1 MVLEIR
7 TGNSYSNSC
16 APSPEPA
23 TPPPPHLPAA
33 ACALLDPRDLRGH
46 TRLCWGDTGHTLLQ
60 CSLWR
65 RVSVHPW
72 LEPGANAGPGIRE
85 ATAGLLGH
93 SAGNRM
99 CPGPLRCWLWRES
112 PGTALGMA
120 QGGDGWAFSPC
131 PSPPRGGQATCWEGM
146 EETQREG
153 AGSLVSPERR
163 ALHPACTALHRDLKE
178 QPEAPGAPRALG
190 SMDSAPNE
198 ERGCHQK
205 LLPHL
210 GDTSPLSQCHQSE
223 AKKVSDCMDLS
234 HKWGPGVRTDD
245 LVRGAHTVYPLYPV
259 LPTPSSTYRP

>member
-23 TPPPPHLPAA
+23 TPPPPRLPAA
-33 ACALLDPRDLRGH
+33 ACALLDPRDLQGH
-46 TRLCWGDTGHTLLQ
+46 TRPHALAVFTLEACVCAPLAGAGSKRRPRDSRGH
-60 CSLWR
+60 R
-65 RVSVHPW
+65 R
-72 LEPGANAGPGIRE
+72 A
-85 ATAGLLGH
+85 
-93 SAGNRM
+93 
-99 CPGPLRCWLWRES
+99 PGPLGREPHVS
-112 PGTALGMA
+112 RSPPLLALAGEPGTALGMA

-131 PSPPRGGQATCWEGM
+131 PSPPRGGQAACWEGM

-205 LLPHL
+205 PLPRL